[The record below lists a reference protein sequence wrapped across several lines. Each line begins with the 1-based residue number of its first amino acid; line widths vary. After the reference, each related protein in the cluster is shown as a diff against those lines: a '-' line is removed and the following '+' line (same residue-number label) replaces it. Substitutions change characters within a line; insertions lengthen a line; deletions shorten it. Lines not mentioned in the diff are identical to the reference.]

1 MEMSRLWWSVE
12 AMNNMFEPCDEAVR
26 DMLDVVTAMDAEDRE
41 EKIRKIVAIV
51 AEHAYLV
58 GYAEACRN
66 REMDA

>member
-1 MEMSRLWWSVE
+1 M
-12 AMNNMFEPCDEAVR
+12 NMFEPCDEAVR
-26 DMLDVVTAMDAEDRE
+26 DMLDAIGDDDRE
-41 EKIRKIVAIV
+41 AKIRRIVAIV